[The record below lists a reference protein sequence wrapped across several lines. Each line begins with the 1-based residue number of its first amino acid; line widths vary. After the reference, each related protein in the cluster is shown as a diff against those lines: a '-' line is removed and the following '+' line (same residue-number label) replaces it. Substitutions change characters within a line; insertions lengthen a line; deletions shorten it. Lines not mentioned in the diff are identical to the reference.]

1 MTQADPSLRLF
12 VAIELPETW
21 KQSLGEVQQRM
32 QQVLA
37 ADAETAAVRLRWV
50 RTEGVHLTLKF
61 IGEVAADRVPVIE
74 SQLALAV
81 PAMPAISLQLGRA
94 GAFSDRRS
102 PRVIWAG
109 VYSDEA
115 DTLRRLAEGVET
127 WLAAAGVPRERRG
140 FTAHLT
146 LARLPNDL
154 PDELRLR
161 VAELTA
167 SVEQPQLPRFAVE
180 RVSLMRS
187 QLGPGGARYERIAAF
202 PA

>member
-1 MTQADPSLRLF
+1 
-12 VAIELPETW
+12 
-21 KQSLGEVQQRM
+21 
-32 QQVLA
+32 
-37 ADAETAAVRLRWV
+37 
-50 RTEGVHLTLKF
+50 
-61 IGEVAADRVPVIE
+61 
-74 SQLALAV
+74 
-81 PAMPAISLQLGRA
+81 MPAISLQLGRA

-167 SVEQPQLPRFAVE
+167 AVEQPQLPRFAVE

-187 QLGPGGARYERIAAF
+187 QLGSGGARYERIAAF